1 MVLWCSQQIIWV
13 LVYFQALASDSGP
26 RLSGNGGEGR
36 GGAAHGE
43 LTRGLFLTL
52 ESSSASQSQKD
63 WEVGVG
69 HACPSFSAQSPRGLV
84 GSRDPGILAG
94 KGGVVRGVRGPHR
107 AHAKEAF
114 CPGSVLQALQ
124 VRSVTWQNRI
134 FLLAS
139 GMPSGARE

>member
-43 LTRGLFLTL
+43 LTLGLFLTL
-52 ESSSASQSQKD
+52 ESSASQSQKD
-63 WEVGVG
+63 WGGVTPT
-69 HACPSFSAQSPRGLV
+69 PSFSAQSPRGLV
-84 GSRDPGILAG
+84 GSRDLGILAW
-94 KGGVVRGVRGPHR
+94 KGGVVRGVRGPRR

-134 FLLAS
+134 F
-139 GMPSGARE
+139 